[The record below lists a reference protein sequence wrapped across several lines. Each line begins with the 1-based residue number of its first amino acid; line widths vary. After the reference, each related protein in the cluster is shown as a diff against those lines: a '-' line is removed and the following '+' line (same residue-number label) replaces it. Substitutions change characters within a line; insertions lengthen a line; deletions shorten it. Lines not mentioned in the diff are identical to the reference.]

1 MNNKRNIL
9 KIKNWLKSQK
19 RKITIEE
26 VIIRY
31 LIIVVAGIIS
41 VYSDNDTKQWVNVV
55 AFGSGLIF
63 TFYMREHFFPFMTA
77 CLFFYFTASVNEMFE
92 PAYRYTPIT
101 ITLWNIGN
109 ILLPIALFTFILQ
122 IKFTYKIIKRNDKT

>member
-1 MNNKRNIL
+1 MRNKRNIL
-9 KIKNWLKSQK
+9 KIKKWWINQK
-19 RKITIEE
+19 KKITIEE

-31 LIIVVAGIIS
+31 LIIIVAGAIS
-41 VYSDNDTKQWVNVV
+41 AYSDNETKQWINVI

-77 CLFFYFTASVNEMFE
+77 CLFFYFTASINEMFE
-92 PAYRYTPIT
+92 PAYRYTEFT
-101 ITLWNIGN
+101 IMLWNIGN

-122 IKFTYKIIKRNDKT
+122 VTFTYKIIKRNGKL